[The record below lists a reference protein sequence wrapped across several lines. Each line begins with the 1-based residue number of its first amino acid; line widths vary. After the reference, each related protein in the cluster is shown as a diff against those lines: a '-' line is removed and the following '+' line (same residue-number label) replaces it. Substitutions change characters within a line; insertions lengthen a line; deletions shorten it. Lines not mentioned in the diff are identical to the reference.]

1 MTCLLID
8 GKEHFSQKSPRG
20 FARSDSLEDLSGQF
34 KDKYDKFK
42 GNCTLIVQ
50 NNLNYIYRKISIT

>member
-50 NNLNYIYRKISIT
+50 NNLNYNI